1 LQKKDAETRKKPQKE
16 AAVTQRN
23 HQVLFWFLPHFSYF
37 VVVYWEVLLC
47 NIYLILFH
55 HFDQQGKEVIL
66 YNVFRDHTTPV
77 AKATILSTD
86 RKKMVGGRELGLECC
101 EVVINYI
108 IKRDALLPRPI
119 GNITTMGQAQG
130 RSIAWL
136 YKHVGFYFWRKPYHV
151 ILLY

>member
-23 HQVLFWFLPHFSYF
+23 HQVLFWFLPRFSYF

-66 YNVFRDHTTPV
+66 YNVFRDHTTPWQ
-77 AKATILSTD
+77 K
-86 RKKMVGGRELGLECC
+86 
-101 EVVINYI
+101 
-108 IKRDALLPRPI
+108 PP
-119 GNITTMGQAQG
+119 
-130 RSIAWL
+130 
-136 YKHVGFYFWRKPYHV
+136 FYQLTERRW
-151 ILLY
+151 